1 VSPDGF
7 WMTAAQISASKIAA
21 KNKQEI
27 AQSQR

>member
-1 VSPDGF
+1 
-7 WMTAAQISASKIAA
+7 MTAAQISASKIAA